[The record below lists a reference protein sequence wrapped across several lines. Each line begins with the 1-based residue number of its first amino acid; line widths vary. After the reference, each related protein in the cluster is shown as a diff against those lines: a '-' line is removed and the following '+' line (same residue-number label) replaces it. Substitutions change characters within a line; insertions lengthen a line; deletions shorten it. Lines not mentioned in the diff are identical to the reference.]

1 MRTVIALPS
10 GDPSGVPTVAKAD
23 CRASPTGRERPVPT
37 IDGYEILGELGR
49 GGMGVVYRARQV
61 LLNRPCVL
69 KMILAGAHADAVA
82 ALRFLA
88 EAEAVARLRHPNI
101 IQIHHIGEADGLP
114 YFELEY
120 VEGGSLEKRLDG
132 TPWSARRAAGLV
144 EVLARG
150 VAEAHRQG
158 IVHRDLKPAN
168 VLMAPDG
175 TPKITDFGLAKALN
189 TDTGLTATDSILGSP
204 SYMAPEQAEGKASQ
218 AGPLADVYALG
229 AILYELLTGRPPC
242 RGATVL
248 ETLEQAKTVEPVSPR
263 RLLPGLPR
271 DIETI
276 ALKCL
281 RKDPAKR
288 YDSASALGEDL
299 RRFLAGEPIVA
310 RPVSAWE
317 RAARWARRK
326 PALAAFGAALLVAVA
341 ALLGLGTWSY
351 QEIKQS
357 RDKAV
362 ADSYRALLG
371 ETRALRLA
379 RRPGW
384 REITRKNL
392 LRLAALDTPQRD
404 FGELRN
410 EAVAGVSQ
418 LDVRLASRLS
428 GHEYFVYGL
437 DFSPDGQTL
446 ASSGFDGR
454 LCLWDLNRGKLAR
467 TVLDPTAE
475 TAGSWTEG
483 APMPAARFRP
493 GADSAGCYLAYTT
506 RGRSVQFLRWRSAQA
521 PFASLTADAQPRD
534 LAFNRAGD
542 TLAVSW
548 SDGNVRLHDAAT
560 GAPRRIVDC
569 GTSASRE
576 FYRRIALDPAGNRLA
591 TEGPDHSVQV
601 HDLKSDAP
609 PRLLGRHRGT
619 LRGLAFGPDGRVL
632 ATASEDRSAKLWD
645 VEAGQELMTLQGHM
659 SKVVCLDFSPDGR
672 LIATAGDDETLRLWD
687 AETGQPL
694 MVLEPEVGNLQS
706 VAFSPDGRRLAAACT
721 DIVIYELTGG
731 GPRSLSG
738 RGYWVRDLAYHPSQ
752 PLLAAKTRDPEVV
765 IWDLATRR
773 ERQTYKVSFEAA
785 SLAFSPDGRHLAIT
799 PRWRFNP
806 QLDGPPLL
814 VLNAE
819 TGERQAEFAG
829 VFYCNCCFDPAGAR
843 LATGEVDGTVRVRDL
858 ASGRVLCEVKHS
870 GTVSGLAFLEAGR
883 QLVVTELGGTLVS
896 IDPDDGRVIRRR
908 VFPGGITSLVPAP
921 DGARIAVVDLT
932 GRVRIANCPE
942 FVIAGEL
949 PRDDVSAS
957 ASGFEIVLKL
967 SGDGRWLA
975 TGADHRVTLWNART
989 LRKRF
994 NLPDY
999 EGMVLALAFAPD
1011 SSTLAVA
1018 GGGEMISLID
1028 LPPIGAEL
1036 AGLGLDRSE
1045 PESGATLEAR
1055 PRQNFRHVRWPSG
1068 LPHAGRFILLEQAL
1082 ELEPNQPELAME
1094 LAWLHATAPESS
1106 RDPSKALPFARRATE
1121 LAPDEPLCWTTL
1133 ALVDYRLGQW
1143 SAAAEAARRS
1153 IRLNTEGT
1161 TAYNWLI
1168 LAMCDHQLLRPESA
1182 HENLERANRRNADH
1196 TGPDAS
1202 PAADLRGLRAEAEA
1216 LLGGTRPGNAADRGR

>member
-1 MRTVIALPS
+1 M
-10 GDPSGVPTVAKAD
+10 AKVD
-23 CRASPTGRERPVPT
+23 RRVSPTLRERPVP
-37 IDGYEILGELGR
+37 IIEGYEILGELGR

-69 KMILAGAHADAVA
+69 KMILAGAHADELA

-88 EAEAVARLRHPNI
+88 EAEAVARLKHPNI
-101 IQIHHIGEADGLP
+101 IQIYHIGEADGLP

-120 VEGGSLEKRLDG
+120 VEGGSLDKRLDG
-132 TPWSARRAAGLV
+132 TPWPARRAAGLV

-158 IVHRDLKPAN
+158 IVHRDLKPGN
-168 VLMAPDG
+168 VLMTADG

-204 SYMAPEQAEGKASQ
+204 SYMAPEQAEGKTRQ

-229 AILYELLTGRPPC
+229 AILYVLLTGRPPSQ
-242 RGATVL
+242 GATLL
-248 ETLEQAKTVEPVSPR
+248 ETLEQARTAEPVSPR
-263 RLLPGLPR
+263 RLLPGMPR
-271 DIETI
+271 DVETI

-288 YDSASALGEDL
+288 YDSAFALADDL
-299 RRFLAGEPIVA
+299 HRFLSGEPIVA
-310 RPVSAWE
+310 RPVSVGE

-326 PALAAFGAALLVAVA
+326 PAQAALGAALLAAVA
-341 ALLGLGTWSY
+341 GLLGLGAWSY

-379 RRPGW
+379 GRPGW

-410 EAVAGVSQ
+410 EAVAGVGR
-418 LDVRLASRLS
+418 LDVRLVSRLS
-428 GHEYFVYGL
+428 GHEYLVYGL
-437 DFSPDGQTL
+437 DFSPDGETL

-454 LCLWDLNRGKLAR
+454 LCLWDLTRGELAG

-475 TAGSWTEG
+475 TASPWTEG
-483 APMPAARFRP
+483 AAMPAARFRRGGDP
-493 GADSAGCYLAYTT
+493 AGCYLAYTT
-506 RGRSVQFLRWRSAQA
+506 RGRSVRTLKWQSAQA
-521 PFASLTADAQPRD
+521 PFVSLTALAQARD
-534 LAFNRAGD
+534 LAFDRAGG

-548 SDGNVRLHDAAT
+548 SDGLVRLYNAAT
-560 GAPRRIVDC
+560 GVPRRIVNC
-569 GTSASRE
+569 GTPASRE
-576 FYRRIALDPAGNRLA
+576 FYRRIALDPAGKRLA
-591 TEGPDHSVQV
+591 TEGPDHAVQV
-601 HDLKSDAP
+601 HDLDSDAP
-609 PRLLGRHRGT
+609 PRILGRHRGT

-645 VEAGQELMTLQGHM
+645 VESGQELMTLQGHM

-672 LIATAGDDETLRLWD
+672 LIATAGDDETLRLWH

-694 MVLEPEVGNLQS
+694 IVLEPEVGNLQS

-721 DIVIYELTGG
+721 DIVVYELTGG

-738 RGYWVRDLAYHPSQ
+738 RGYWVRDLAYHPTQ

-773 ERQTYKVSFEAA
+773 ERQPFKASFEAA

-806 QLDGPPLL
+806 QLDVPPFLL
-814 VLNAE
+814 LNAE

-829 VFYCNCCFDPAGAR
+829 VFFCNSCFDPSGTR
-843 LATGEVDGTVRVRDL
+843 LATGELGGTVRVRDV
-858 ASGRVLCEVKHS
+858 ASGRVLCEAKHS
-870 GTVSGLAFLEAGR
+870 GTVSGLAFLDSGR
-883 QLVVTELGGTLVS
+883 QLIVAELGGALIS
-896 IDPDDGRVIRRR
+896 IDADDGRVIRRV
-908 VFPGGITSLVPAP
+908 VFPGGITSLVPTS

-932 GRVRIANCPE
+932 GRVRIVNCPE
-942 FVIAGEL
+942 FVIAAEL

-989 LRKRF
+989 LRKQF
-994 NLPDY
+994 NLPDF

-1018 GGGEMISLID
+1018 GGSEMISLID

-1045 PESGATLEAR
+1045 PEAASTLEPR
-1055 PRQNFRHVRWPSG
+1055 PRQGFRRVRWPSG
-1068 LPHAGRFILLEQAL
+1068 LSLADRSMLLGHAL
-1082 ELEPNQPELAME
+1082 EREPNQPELAME
-1094 LAWLHATAPESS
+1094 LAWLYATAPESS
-1106 RDPSKALPFARRATE
+1106 RDPPKALPFARRATE
-1121 LAPDEPLCWTTL
+1121 LAPDQPLCWTTL

-1143 SAAAEAARRS
+1143 SAAAEAALRS
-1153 IRLNTEGT
+1153 IRLDPDS
-1161 TAYNWLI
+1161 AAPYDRLI
-1168 LAMCDHQLLRPESA
+1168 VAMCDYQLRRPERA
-1182 HENLERANRRNADH
+1182 HENLERVSRRIADH
-1196 TGPDAS
+1196 AVPATS
-1202 PAADLRGLRAEAEA
+1202 SAADLRALQAEAEA
-1216 LLGGTRPGNAADRGR
+1216 LLGVTRPGNSTDSGP